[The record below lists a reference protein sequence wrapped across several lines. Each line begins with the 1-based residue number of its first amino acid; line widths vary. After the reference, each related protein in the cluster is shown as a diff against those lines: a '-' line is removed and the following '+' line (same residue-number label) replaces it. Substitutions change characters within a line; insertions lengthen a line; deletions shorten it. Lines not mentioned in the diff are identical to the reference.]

1 MIRRATLLWVALLGA
16 ASAGLYQVK
25 YTVQELEDELAQQ
38 SRALRIEQQAI
49 HVLRAEWAYLNRPE
63 RLAELADRHLRMRAV
78 SVTQIADLDNLPMRA
93 ARAKTRDQVT
103 RDQVTPAT
111 ERSAGTRAAIGRGGQ

>member
-1 MIRRATLLWVALLGA
+1 VIRRATLLWVALLGA

-25 YTVQELEDELAQQ
+25 YTVQELEDELAQH
-38 SRALRIEQQAI
+38 SRALRVERQAI

-78 SVTQIADLDNLPMRA
+78 SVTQIVDIENLPMRA
-93 ARAKTRDQVT
+93 ARVHTRDQGTSAAV
-103 RDQVTPAT
+103 RP
-111 ERSAGTRAAIGRGGQ
+111 AGTRAAIGRRGQ

>member
-1 MIRRATLLWVALLGA
+1 MIRRATILWVALLGV

-25 YTVQELEDELAQQ
+25 YTVQELEDDLARR
-38 SRALRIEQQAI
+38 SRALHGERQAI

-78 SVTQIADLDNLPMRA
+78 SVTQIVDLDSLPMRA
-93 ARAKTRDQVT
+93 ARHRTRDH
-103 RDQVTPAT
+103 VTPAT
-111 ERSAGTRAAIGRGGQ
+111 ESSAGTRAAIGRRGQ

>member
-1 MIRRATLLWVALLGA
+1 MIRRATLLWVVLLGV

-25 YTVQELEDELAQQ
+25 YTVQELEDELAQRA
-38 SRALRIEQQAI
+38 RALRVERQAI

-78 SVTQIADLDNLPMRA
+78 SVTQIVDLDSLPMRA
-93 ARAKTRDQVT
+93 ARVGMD
-103 RDQVTPAT
+103 DQVTPAT
-111 ERSAGTRAAIGRGGQ
+111 ERSAGTRAAIGRRGQ

>member
-16 ASAGLYQVK
+16 ASTGLYQVK

-63 RLAELADRHLRMRAV
+63 RLAELADRHLRMRPV
-78 SVTQIADLDNLPMRA
+78 SVTQIADLESLPIRA
-93 ARAKTRDQVT
+93 ARAETRDQVT
-103 RDQVTPAT
+103 RDQVTSAT

>member
-1 MIRRATLLWVALLGA
+1 MIRRATLRWVVVLGA

-63 RLAELADRHLRMRAV
+63 RLAELADRHLRMRPV
-78 SVTQIADLDNLPMRA
+78 SVTQIADLESLPMRA
-93 ARAKTRDQVT
+93 ARVRTRDQVT
-103 RDQVTPAT
+103 SAT
-111 ERSAGTRAAIGRGGQ
+111 ERPAGTRAAIGRGGQ

>member
-25 YTVQELEDELAQQ
+25 YTVQELEDELGQQ
-38 SRALRIEQQAI
+38 SRALRIERQAI

-78 SVTQIADLDNLPMRA
+78 SVTQIDDLDNLPMRA

-103 RDQVTPAT
+103 RDQVTSAT
-111 ERSAGTRAAIGRGGQ
+111 VRPAGTRAAIGRRGQ